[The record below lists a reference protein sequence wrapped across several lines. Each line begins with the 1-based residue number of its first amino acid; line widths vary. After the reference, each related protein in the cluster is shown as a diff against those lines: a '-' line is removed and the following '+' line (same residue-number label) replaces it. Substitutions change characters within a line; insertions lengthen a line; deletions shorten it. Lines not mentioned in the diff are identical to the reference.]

1 MSDLKEVTRNIDV
14 PANTGAEGFL
24 HAIRE
29 IIRKPRVQRIIL
41 EATGRVTY
49 VRMEGPNDTEENL
62 GVSFNHVQPYEIIR
76 NVTTRELSYP
86 PHLGGADVLTVMFD
100 AVATNDFAPICFATG
115 VASTLWNWLY
125 FTSGV
130 EIQNQ
135 KVLFGY
141 PVYQDQ
147 QLPDTALVL
156 CAGVGTKAALIDTRL
171 AVKVEMHQ
179 NRVLGDDMEIL

>member
-1 MSDLKEVTRNIDV
+1 MTELKETSHNIDV
-14 PANTGAEGFL
+14 PANTGVEGFI

-29 IIRKPRVQRIIL
+29 IIKKSRIQRVIL

-49 VRMEGPNDTEENL
+49 VRLESPDDAAENM
-62 GVSFNHVQPYEIIR
+62 GVSFSHVQPYEIIR

-100 AVATNDFAPICFATG
+100 AVATNDFSPICFATG
-115 VASTLWNWLY
+115 VASTLWSWLY
-125 FTSGV
+125 LTSGI

-156 CAGVGTKAALIDTRL
+156 CAGIGDNAALIDTRL